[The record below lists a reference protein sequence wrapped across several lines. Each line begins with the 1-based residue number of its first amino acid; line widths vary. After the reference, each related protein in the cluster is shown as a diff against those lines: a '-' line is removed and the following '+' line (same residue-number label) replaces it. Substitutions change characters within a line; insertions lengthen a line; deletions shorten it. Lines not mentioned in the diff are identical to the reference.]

1 MNKCTFNEALV
12 RAAQALQDD
21 RLPTQWSVGI
31 VRDVYG
37 KLRFAVDA
45 WRPRAAVDESE
56 RDAEEGPRRTASP
69 GDFYPSTALE
79 LLVSAAAQLAPYSA
93 GSSVLFRD
101 DFSNPASL
109 FQHPDWYE
117 TLVTVPASTTDG
129 GSDVPAREIMVRLLD
144 RQVIGQDWLRTRRFE
159 EGGHPPRVVFY
170 GLKGGVGRSTAL
182 TMLAYRLARDGKH
195 VLLIDFDLESPG
207 LSGLLLPPGRV
218 AAYGLVDWFV
228 EDAVG
233 QGEDVLRD
241 MVSVSPLAEQVTGSI
256 RVAAAMG
263 QGETAYLS
271 KLARAYAD
279 TPSPTGPKTFADR
292 MLRITQLLEAQERPD
307 IVLIDSR
314 AGLHDVAA
322 VAIGSLASV
331 ALLFATDAQQNWQG
345 YRQLFSHWHQ
355 RPDVLR
361 QVRERIV
368 MVQALFPESDQT
380 ERASRFV
387 EHSWDV
393 FNDLIYDSLE
403 PGIDAPEGAFSF
415 DLRNEDGP
423 HFPMRVRW
431 NARFQEFVP
440 FLGRSTGG
448 VDDADIDLAFGPFVQ
463 AVIDA
468 LPGLTHE

>member
-1 MNKCTFNEALV
+1 MNGCKFNEALV
-12 RAAQALQDD
+12 RAALALQDE
-21 RLPTQWSVGI
+21 RLPRQWPVRI

-37 KLRFAVDA
+37 KLRFAIDA
-45 WRPRAAVDESE
+45 WRPLPEGE
-56 RDAEEGPRRTASP
+56 EPEGPRRAASS
-69 GDFYPSTALE
+69 DDVYP
-79 LLVSAAAQLAPYSA
+79 AAALALLEAASLTLRPYST
-93 GSSVLFRD
+93 SSGVLFRD

-109 FQHPDWYE
+109 FEHPDWYQ
-117 TLVTVPASTTDG
+117 TIVTVPASTAQD
-129 GSDVPAREIMVRLLD
+129 GSDVPSQEIMVRLLD
-144 RQVIGQDWLRTRRFE
+144 RQVIGQDWLRTRRFDE
-159 EGGHPPRVVFY
+159 QGHPPRVVFY

-182 TMLAYRLARDGKH
+182 AMLAYRLARDGKH

-207 LSGLLLPPGRV
+207 LSGLLLPQDRV
-218 AAYGLVDWFV
+218 ATYGLVDWFV

-233 QGEDVLRD
+233 QGDDVLRD
-241 MVSVSPLAEQVTGSI
+241 MVSLSPLADQTQGSI

-279 TPSPTGPKTFADR
+279 TPSPKGPQTFADR

-322 VAIGSLASV
+322 VAISSLASV

-345 YRQLFSHWHQ
+345 YRQLFNHWHQ
-355 RPDVLR
+355 RPEVLR

-368 MVQALFPESDQT
+368 MVQALFPESDQAD
-380 ERASRFV
+380 RASRFV
-387 EHSWDV
+387 QNAWDV
-393 FNDLIYDSLE
+393 FSELIYDELE
-403 PGIDAPEGAFSF
+403 PGGDASEEAFSF
-415 DLRNEDGP
+415 DLRSEDGP

-431 NARFQEFVP
+431 NARFQEFDP
-440 FLGRSTGG
+440 LRGRSAGG

-463 AVIDA
+463 EVIDA
-468 LPGLTHE
+468 LPGLGNE

>member
-1 MNKCTFNEALV
+1 MNACKFNEALV
-12 RAAQALQDD
+12 RAALALQDE
-21 RLPTQWSVGI
+21 RLPPQWSVGI

-45 WRPRAAVDESE
+45 WRPL
-56 RDAEEGPRRTASP
+56 AEGEEAEGLRS
-69 GDFYPSTALE
+69 
-79 LLVSAAAQLAPYSA
+79 SAAPDDIYPAAALALLTAAAANLHPYSA
-93 GSSVLFRD
+93 SSGILFRD

-109 FQHPDWYE
+109 FQHPDWYQ
-117 TLVTVPASTTDG
+117 TLVTVPASTAED

-144 RQVIGQDWLRTRRFE
+144 RQVIGQDWLRTRRFNE
-159 EGGHPPRVVFY
+159 QGHPPRVVFY

-182 TMLAYRLARDGKH
+182 AMLAYRLAREGKH

-207 LSGLLLPPGRV
+207 LSGLLLPQDRV
-218 AAYGLVDWFV
+218 ATYGLVDWFV

-233 QGEDVLRD
+233 QGDDVLSD
-241 MVSVSPLAEQVTGSI
+241 MVSLSPLSDQTQGSI
-256 RVAAAMG
+256 RIATAMG

-271 KLARAYAD
+271 KLARAYVD
-279 TPSPTGPKTFADR
+279 TPSPTGPQTFADR
-292 MLRITQLLEAQERPD
+292 MVRITQRLEQQEQPD

-322 VAIGSLASV
+322 VAISSLASV

-345 YRQLFSHWHQ
+345 YRQLFNHWHQ

-361 QVRERIV
+361 QVRNRIV
-368 MVQALFPESDQT
+368 MVQALFPENDQV

-387 EHSWDV
+387 QNAWDV
-393 FNDLIYDSLE
+393 FSELIYDALE
-403 PGIDAPEGAFSF
+403 PDAETPADAFSF
-415 DLRNEDGP
+415 DLHNEDGP

-431 NARFQEFVP
+431 NARFQEFDP
-440 FLGRSTGG
+440 LQGRSAGG

-463 AVIDA
+463 EVINS
-468 LPGLTHE
+468 LPGLTNE

>member
-1 MNKCTFNEALV
+1 MNGCKFNQALV
-12 RAAQALQDD
+12 HAALALQDEA
-21 RLPTQWSVGI
+21 LPAQWPVGI

-45 WRPRAAVDESE
+45 WRPLAADEAE
-56 RDAEEGPRRTASP
+56 RDADAGSRRTASAE
-69 GDFYPSTALE
+69 DFYPAESLD
-79 LLVSAAAQLAPYSA
+79 LLARAAAQLAPYGSA
-93 GSSVLFRD
+93 TGVLFRD
-101 DFSNPASL
+101 DFSNPDSL
-109 FQHPDWYE
+109 FQHPDWYQ
-117 TLVTVPASTTDG
+117 TLVIVPASTAADG
-129 GSDVPAREIMVRLLD
+129 SEVAAREIMVRLLD
-144 RQVIGQDWLRTRRFE
+144 RQIIGQDWLRTRRFE
-159 EGGHPPRVVFY
+159 EAGHPPRVVFY

-182 TMLAYRLARDGKH
+182 AMLAYRLARDGKH

-207 LSGLLLPPGRV
+207 LSGLLLPQERV

-233 QGEDVLRD
+233 QGDDVLRD
-241 MVSVSPLAEQVTGSI
+241 MVSVSPLAEQAQGSI

-263 QGETAYLS
+263 HGETAYLS

-345 YRQLFSHWHQ
+345 YRQLFNHWRQ
-355 RPDVLR
+355 RPEVLR

-387 EHSWDV
+387 EHAWDA
-393 FNDLIYDSLE
+393 FSELIYDALE
-403 PGIDAPEGAFSF
+403 PGATAPEEAFSF
-415 DLRNEDGP
+415 DLHNEDGP

-431 NARFQEFVP
+431 NARFQEFDP
-440 FLGRSTGG
+440 LQGRSAGG

-463 AVIDA
+463 AVMDA

>member
-1 MNKCTFNEALV
+1 MNACKFNEALV
-12 RAAQALQDD
+12 RAALALQDE
-21 RLPTQWSVGI
+21 RLPPQWPVGI

-45 WRPRAAVDESE
+45 WRPL
-56 RDAEEGPRRTASP
+56 AEGEEAEGPRN
-69 GDFYPSTALE
+69 
-79 LLVSAAAQLAPYSA
+79 SAAPDDIYPAAALALLAAATATLRPYGSA
-93 GSSVLFRD
+93 SGVLLRD

-109 FQHPDWYE
+109 FQHPDWYQ
-117 TLVTVPASTTDG
+117 TLVNVPASTDED

-144 RQVIGQDWLRTRRFE
+144 RQVIGQDWLRTRRFNE
-159 EGGHPPRVVFY
+159 HGHPPRVVFY

-182 TMLAYRLARDGKH
+182 AMLAYRLAREGKH

-207 LSGLLLPPGRV
+207 LSGLLLPQDRV
-218 AAYGLVDWFV
+218 ATYGLVDWFV

-233 QGEDVLRD
+233 QGEDVLSD
-241 MVSVSPLAEQVTGSI
+241 MVSLSPLSDQTQGSI
-256 RVAAAMG
+256 RIAAAMG

-279 TPSPTGPKTFADR
+279 TPSQTGLQTFADR
-292 MLRITQLLEAQERPD
+292 MVRITQRLEQQEQPD

-322 VAIGSLASV
+322 VAISSLASV

-345 YRQLFSHWHQ
+345 YRQLFNHWHQ
-355 RPDVLR
+355 RPEVLR
-361 QVRERIV
+361 QVRNRIV
-368 MVQALFPESDQT
+368 MVQALFPENDQV

-387 EHSWDV
+387 QNAWDV
-393 FNDLIYDSLE
+393 FSELIYDALE
-403 PGIDAPEGAFSF
+403 PDADTPADAFSF
-415 DLRNEDGP
+415 DLHNEDGP

-431 NARFQEFVP
+431 NARFQEFDP
-440 FLGRSTGG
+440 LQGRSAGG

-463 AVIDA
+463 EVINS
-468 LPGLTHE
+468 LPGLTNE

>member
-1 MNKCTFNEALV
+1 MNGCKFNQALV
-12 RAAQALQDD
+12 RAALALQDE
-21 RLPTQWSVGI
+21 RLPAQWPVGI

-37 KLRFAVDA
+37 KLRFAIDA
-45 WRPRAAVDESE
+45 WRPLPEGEEA
-56 RDAEEGPRRTASP
+56 EGPRSAASP
-69 GDFYPSTALE
+69 DDIYP
-79 LLVSAAAQLAPYSA
+79 AAALALLEAASLTLRPYST
-93 GSSVLFRD
+93 SSGVLFRD

-109 FQHPDWYE
+109 FQHPDWYQ
-117 TLVTVPASTTDG
+117 TIVTVPAATAQDG
-129 GSDVPAREIMVRLLD
+129 NDVPSQEIMVRLLD
-144 RQVIGQDWLRTRRFE
+144 RQVIGQDWLRTRRFDE
-159 EGGHPPRVVFY
+159 QGHPPRVVFY

-182 TMLAYRLARDGKH
+182 AMLAYRLARDGKR

-207 LSGLLLPPGRV
+207 LSGLLLPQDRV
-218 AAYGLVDWFV
+218 ATYGLVDWFV

-233 QGEDVLRD
+233 QGDDVLRD
-241 MVSVSPLAEQVTGSI
+241 MVSLSPLADQTQGSI

-279 TPSPTGPKTFADR
+279 TPSPKGPQTFADR

-322 VAIGSLASV
+322 VAISSLASV

-345 YRQLFSHWHQ
+345 YRQLFNHWHQ
-355 RPDVLR
+355 RPEVLR

-368 MVQALFPESDQT
+368 MVQALFPESDQAD
-380 ERASRFV
+380 RASRFV
-387 EHSWDV
+387 QNAWDV
-393 FNDLIYDSLE
+393 FSELIYDELA
-403 PGIDAPEGAFSF
+403 PGDDVSEEAFSF
-415 DLRNEDGP
+415 DLHSEDGP

-431 NARFQEFVP
+431 NARFQEFDP
-440 FLGRSTGG
+440 LRGRSAGG

-463 AVIDA
+463 EVIDA
-468 LPGLTHE
+468 LPGLGNE

>member
-1 MNKCTFNEALV
+1 MNGCKFNEALV
-12 RAAQALQDD
+12 RAALALQDE
-21 RLPTQWSVGI
+21 RLPPQWPVGI

-37 KLRFAVDA
+37 KLRFAIDA
-45 WRPRAAVDESE
+45 WRPLPEGE
-56 RDAEEGPRRTASP
+56 ETEGPRSAASSDDIYPAAALALLETASL
-69 GDFYPSTALE
+69 TLR
-79 LLVSAAAQLAPYSA
+79 PYST
-93 GSSVLFRD
+93 SSGVLFRD

-109 FQHPDWYE
+109 FEHPDWYQ
-117 TLVTVPASTTDG
+117 TIVTVPAATAQD
-129 GSDVPAREIMVRLLD
+129 GSDVPSREVMVRLLD
-144 RQVIGQDWLRTRRFE
+144 RQVIGQDWLRTRRFDE
-159 EGGHPPRVVFY
+159 QGHPPRVVFY

-182 TMLAYRLARDGKH
+182 AMLAYRLARDGKR

-207 LSGLLLPPGRV
+207 LSGLLLPQDRV
-218 AAYGLVDWFV
+218 ATYGLVDWFV

-233 QGEDVLRD
+233 QGDDVLRD
-241 MVSVSPLAEQVTGSI
+241 MVSLSPLADQTEGSI

-279 TPSPTGPKTFADR
+279 TPSPKGPQTFADR

-322 VAIGSLASV
+322 VAISSLASV

-345 YRQLFSHWHQ
+345 YRQLFNHWHQ
-355 RPDVLR
+355 RPEVLR

-368 MVQALFPESDQT
+368 MVQALFPESDQAD
-380 ERASRFV
+380 RASRFV
-387 EHSWDV
+387 QNAWDV
-393 FNDLIYDSLE
+393 FSELIYDELE
-403 PGIDAPEGAFSF
+403 PGDDASEEAFSF
-415 DLRNEDGP
+415 DLRSEDGP

-431 NARFQEFVP
+431 NARFQEFDP
-440 FLGRSTGG
+440 LRGRSAGG

-463 AVIDA
+463 EVIDA
-468 LPGLTHE
+468 LPGLGDE